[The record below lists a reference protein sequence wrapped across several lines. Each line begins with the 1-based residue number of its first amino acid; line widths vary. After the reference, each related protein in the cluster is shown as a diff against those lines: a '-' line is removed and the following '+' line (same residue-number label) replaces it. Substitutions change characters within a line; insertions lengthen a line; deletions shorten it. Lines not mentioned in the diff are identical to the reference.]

1 MVCILPYSYAALPLS
16 KRGSNMTYLYII
28 LLLFCQ
34 QEKYSVEKRC
44 FNYDMPTF
52 LLKKSQIMTTKNS
65 LTFKI
70 RLFFYPT
77 LPRSSI
83 LLHAHTGSQIADP
96 GRLCIIF
103 LLICIHGSQSYCF
116 LYPAH
121 NPPIFFDK
129 SVRM

>member
-1 MVCILPYSYAALPLS
+1 
-16 KRGSNMTYLYII
+16 MTYLYII

-70 RLFFYPT
+70 RLFF
-77 LPRSSI
+77 I
-83 LLHAHTGSQIADP
+83 LLRLEAVSYFTHAPD
-96 GRLCIIF
+96 LK
-103 LLICIHGSQSYCF
+103 L
-116 LYPAH
+116 
-121 NPPIFFDK
+121 PIRAGF
-129 SVRM
+129 V